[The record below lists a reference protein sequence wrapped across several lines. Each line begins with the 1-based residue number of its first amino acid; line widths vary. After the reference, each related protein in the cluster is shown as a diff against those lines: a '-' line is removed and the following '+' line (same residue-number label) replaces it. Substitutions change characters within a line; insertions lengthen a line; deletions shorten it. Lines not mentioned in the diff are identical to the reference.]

1 MKFEDIEIIWKRTT
15 TELLGADNDFSKSI
29 ASWCRK
35 KLEATENFLKL
46 INQNTI
52 ETNIYYNLV
61 SDCITEPIYNLLLKN
76 NGEWFNKDQTIPF
89 EKRQNF
95 LDHYLI
101 KFNQDN
107 FDKQSYISYCQ
118 NMKAVG
124 VRTFYEA
131 SQKIGS
137 DYHYEKLVFL
147 RIVGSIIALAIFSLE
162 YSRKPEDILKLQN
175 NIDMFKKINNEAN
188 FFSPPQQIDFLVQST
203 LEKDVQLSEEIEKIK
218 IGKNNPKFWQEFNLI
233 FDDVLN
239 GKYKVNNQVFEKKT
253 ENFFRKLFLLD

>member
-35 KLEATENFLKL
+35 KLEATENILKL
-46 INQNTI
+46 KNQNTI

-107 FDKQSYISYCQ
+107 FDKQS
-118 NMKAVG
+118 
-124 VRTFYEA
+124 
-131 SQKIGS
+131 
-137 DYHYEKLVFL
+137 
-147 RIVGSIIALAIFSLE
+147 
-162 YSRKPEDILKLQN
+162 
-175 NIDMFKKINNEAN
+175 
-188 FFSPPQQIDFLVQST
+188 
-203 LEKDVQLSEEIEKIK
+203 
-218 IGKNNPKFWQEFNLI
+218 
-233 FDDVLN
+233 
-239 GKYKVNNQVFEKKT
+239 
-253 ENFFRKLFLLD
+253 